1 MGKQLRLKQPQK
13 KERTKREKE
22 VKLIAMNKAEVE
34 QLGLKVQF
42 YSEKLKLRFIELLTL
57 AVERRLQK
65 SKERV
70 EKRLNGRK
78 H

>member
-1 MGKQLRLKQPQK
+1 MKQLQK

-70 EKRLNGRK
+70 EKRLNGK
-78 H
+78 EH

>member
-1 MGKQLRLKQPQK
+1 LKQLQK
-13 KERTKREKE
+13 KKETTKEKE
-22 VKLIAMNKAEVE
+22 VELIAMNKAEVE

-42 YSEKLKLRFIELLTL
+42 YREKLKLRFIQLLTV

-65 SKERV
+65 SKERI
-70 EKRLNGRK
+70 ERRLNGRE

>member
-1 MGKQLRLKQPQK
+1 
-13 KERTKREKE
+13 
-22 VKLIAMNKAEVE
+22 MNRAEVE

-42 YSEKLKLRFIELLTL
+42 YKEKLKLRFIELLTV
-57 AVERRLQK
+57 AIERRLQN

-70 EKRLNGRK
+70 ERRLNGRE

>member
-1 MGKQLRLKQPQK
+1 MRQLLK
-13 KERTKREKE
+13 ENRNTKEKE
-22 VKLIAMNKAEVE
+22 VELIAMNKAEVE

-42 YSEKLKLRFIELLTL
+42 YREKLKLRFIQLLTV

-65 SKERV
+65 SKERI
-70 EKRLNGRK
+70 ERRLNGRE

>member
-1 MGKQLRLKQPQK
+1 MKRLQK

-22 VKLIAMNKAEVE
+22 VELIAMNKAEVE

-42 YSEKLKLRFIELLTL
+42 YREKLKLRFIELLTL

-65 SKERV
+65 SKERI
-70 EKRLNGRK
+70 ERRLNGRE

>member
-1 MGKQLRLKQPQK
+1 MKQLT
-13 KERTKREKE
+13 KEKRTTKEKE
-22 VKLIAMNKAEVE
+22 VELIAMNRAEVE

-42 YSEKLKLRFIELLTL
+42 YKEKLKLRFIELLTV

>member
-1 MGKQLRLKQPQK
+1 MKQLS
-13 KERTKREKE
+13 KEKRTTKEKE
-22 VKLIAMNKAEVE
+22 VELIAMNKAEVE

-42 YSEKLKLRFIELLTL
+42 YREKLKLRFIELLTL

-65 SKERV
+65 SKERI
-70 EKRLNGRK
+70 ERRLNGRE

>member
-1 MGKQLRLKQPQK
+1 MKQLQK
-13 KERTKREKE
+13 KKETTKEKE
-22 VKLIAMNKAEVE
+22 VELIAMNKAEVE

-42 YSEKLKLRFIELLTL
+42 YREKLKLRFIELLTV

-70 EKRLNGRK
+70 ERRLNGK
-78 H
+78 EHSF

>member
-1 MGKQLRLKQPQK
+1 MKQLT
-13 KERTKREKE
+13 KEKRTTKEKE
-22 VKLIAMNKAEVE
+22 VELIAMNRAEVE

-42 YSEKLKLRFIELLTL
+42 YKEKLKLRFIELLTL

-70 EKRLNGRK
+70 EKRLNGK
-78 H
+78 EH

>member
-1 MGKQLRLKQPQK
+1 MKQPQK
-13 KERTKREKE
+13 KARTKREKE
-22 VKLIAMNKAEVE
+22 VELIAMNKAEVE

-42 YSEKLKLRFIELLTL
+42 YREKLKLRFIELLTL

-65 SKERV
+65 SKERI
-70 EKRLNGRK
+70 ERRLNGRE

>member
-1 MGKQLRLKQPQK
+1 MKQPQK

-22 VKLIAMNKAEVE
+22 VELIAMNKAEVE

-42 YSEKLKLRFIELLTL
+42 YREKLKLRFIELLTV

-70 EKRLNGRK
+70 ERRLNGRK
-78 H
+78 Y

>member
-1 MGKQLRLKQPQK
+1 MKQLS
-13 KERTKREKE
+13 KEKRTTKEKE
-22 VKLIAMNKAEVE
+22 VELIAMNRAEVE

-42 YSEKLKLRFIELLTL
+42 YKEKLKLRFIELLTV

-65 SKERV
+65 SKERI
-70 EKRLNGRK
+70 ERRLNGRE

>member
-1 MGKQLRLKQPQK
+1 M
-13 KERTKREKE
+13 
-22 VKLIAMNKAEVE
+22 IAMNKAEVE

-42 YSEKLKLRFIELLTL
+42 YKEKLKLRFIELLTL

-70 EKRLNGRK
+70 EKRLNGK
-78 H
+78 EH

>member
-1 MGKQLRLKQPQK
+1 MKQPQK

-42 YSEKLKLRFIELLTL
+42 YREKLKLRFIELLTI

-65 SKERV
+65 SKARFER
-70 EKRLNGRK
+70 RLNGRE

>member
-1 MGKQLRLKQPQK
+1 MKQLT
-13 KERTKREKE
+13 KEKRTTKEKE
-22 VKLIAMNKAEVE
+22 VELIAMNRAEVE

-42 YSEKLKLRFIELLTL
+42 YKEKLKLRFIELLTV

-65 SKERV
+65 SKERI
-70 EKRLNGRK
+70 ERRLNGRE